1 MFLFTIT
8 CKDKIAAKKRAV
20 QTVVSASP
28 EKRPKA
34 PPEQVLDAAAAC
46 FMEKGYSG
54 TALDD
59 VARHMGATKGRI
71 YHYFASKSELMHAV
85 RKRAMD
91 INFAAIRPAYESAL
105 PPAQKFTEMARAH
118 ALNMMEEQAYQKALF
133 DSLHLHITSGKRAG
147 LGAADSALMAEFIA
161 DRRAFEDMF
170 RDVLEEGRKAGE
182 FDFETI
188 SYTLHTTLTM
198 LNSTIYWY
206 SPRPAETTADRR
218 QIARE
223 IVTMAL
229 RALGAGNLENDQ
241 RTRQ

>member
-1 MFLFTIT
+1 M
-8 CKDKIAAKKRAV
+8 
-20 QTVVSASP
+20 VSASP

-54 TALDD
+54 TSLDD

-71 YHYFASKSELMHAV
+71 YHYFGSKSELMHAV
-85 RKRAMD
+85 RKRAME
-91 INFAAIRPAYESAL
+91 INFAVIRPAYDSAL
-105 PPAQKFTEMARAH
+105 PPGQKFREMAFAH

-133 DSLHLHITSGKRAG
+133 DSLHLHITAGK
-147 LGAADSALMAEFIA
+147 GARLSPGNDALMAEFIA

-170 RDVLEEGRKAGE
+170 RDVLRQGRASGE
-182 FDFETI
+182 FHYGTL

-206 SPRPAETTADRR
+206 SPRPDESHADRQR
-218 QIARE
+218 IAHE

-229 RALGAGNLENDQ
+229 GALGATAITNDQ
-241 RTRQ
+241 RTSP